1 MENEIENLK
10 KDIENEFA
18 KMSPIGELFDTIQ
31 YSSYEELDKFV
42 TNLNQDQ
49 SLYCLLEAV
58 KSAYKRGAFKIEETE
73 VISKS
78 IRILSV

>member
-10 KDIENEFA
+10 KDIENEFN
-18 KMSPIGELFDTIQ
+18 KMNPIGDLFEVIQ
-31 YSSYEELDKFV
+31 YRSYEELDSFI
-42 TNLNQDQ
+42 TNLNRDQ
-49 SLYCLLEAV
+49 SLYCIIEAV

-73 VISKS
+73 VISKA

>member
-31 YSSYEELDKFV
+31 YSSYEELEKFV
-42 TNLNQDQ
+42 TKLNQDQ
-49 SLYCLLEAV
+49 SLY
-58 KSAYKRGAFKIEETE
+58 
-73 VISKS
+73 
-78 IRILSV
+78 